1 LLTRWKE
8 LGGNKWSE
16 IARLWLISEG
26 NNQQR
31 TELQIKNRFKAL
43 IKKEDAS

>member
-1 LLTRWKE
+1 V
-8 LGGNKWSE
+8 
-16 IARLWLISEG
+16 ISEG

-43 IKKEDAS
+43 IKKEDASQDIKAIVESIINRKA